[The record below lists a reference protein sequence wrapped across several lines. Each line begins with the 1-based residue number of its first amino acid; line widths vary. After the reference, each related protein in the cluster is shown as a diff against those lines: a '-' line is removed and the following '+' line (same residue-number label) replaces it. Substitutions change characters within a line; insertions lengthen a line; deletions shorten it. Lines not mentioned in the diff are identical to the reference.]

1 MSFGLP
7 VNVNMGSKSG
17 ATYRTPLS
25 SVAPSLTV
33 IAPAMRGVGVG
44 SGDATGEGDAVGEAA
59 GPGEEFEPTPDDF
72 GRNVYAASA
81 TTRTAA
87 TVASARSGMDIF
99 GNLRPTP
106 NRRRR
111 CETVG
116 SSMSTDSRR
125 SRGATSGTSET
136 KVRRSRSN
144 GWRFMADDLPTSPL
158 GGRPLRPRPAADG
171 SRGGAGSA
179 QSPAGSRAWPPLR

>member
-33 IAPAMRGVGVG
+33 IAPAMRGVGGG
-44 SGDATGEGDAVGEAA
+44 SGDATGEGDAVGEGAA
-59 GPGEEFEPTPDDF
+59 PGEGFEPTPDDL

-87 TVASARSGMDIF
+87 TGARARSRLGLF
-99 GNLRPTP
+99 WELQP
-106 NRRRR
+106 RR
-111 CETVG
+111 G
-116 SSMSTDSRR
+116 
-125 SRGATSGTSET
+125 
-136 KVRRSRSN
+136 
-144 GWRFMADDLPTSPL
+144 
-158 GGRPLRPRPAADG
+158 PAA
-171 SRGGAGSA
+171 A
-179 QSPAGSRAWPPLR
+179 